1 MIKRVWNSND
11 IFKRHNLHILLIKR
25 ILMMSYAP
33 VQPFQAMARTGWEGG
48 EEGTGSGKNQQTQ
61 NKMFTANK
69 TKTPHHTTKLIIKS

>member
-1 MIKRVWNSND
+1 
-11 IFKRHNLHILLIKR
+11 
-25 ILMMSYAP
+25 MSYAP